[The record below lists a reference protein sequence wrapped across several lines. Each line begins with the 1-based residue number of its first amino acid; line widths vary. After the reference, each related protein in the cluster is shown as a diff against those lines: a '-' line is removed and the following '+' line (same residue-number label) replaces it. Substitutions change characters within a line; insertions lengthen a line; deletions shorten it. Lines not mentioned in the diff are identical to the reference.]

1 MIQNFLTDG
10 KFLECDKAK
19 KNFFLIPKKLLYHIL
34 ESFRLSENFWIIEI
48 WLERTWKKK
57 RTWKLELRPVG
68 PAIISIIVKS
78 EQLFSSLSLH
88 IHGRL

>member
-48 WLERTWKKK
+48 WLERTWK
-57 RTWKLELRPVG
+57 LELRPVG